1 MAFDLADVQDQAVVE
16 HPSDPSVK
24 FTCRRSDP
32 HMLTKLY
39 RANKIT
45 RRTRKGTE
53 EDVDAGKFQEDQW
66 VRTVISWEGV
76 LMSKKALDCTEE
88 NKRMIFKKAHNLAA
102 YVLNELQRIEDEEME
117 YQEKN

>member
-1 MAFDLADVQDQAVVE
+1 MAFDIADLTDQVVVE
-16 HPSDPSVK
+16 HPQDSSVK
-24 FTCRRSDP
+24 FTCKRSDP

-45 RRTRKGTE
+45 RRTRRGNE

-76 LMSKKALDCTEE
+76 VDNKKNLECNEA
-88 NKRMIFKKAHNLAA
+88 NKRMLFKKAHNLVSF
-102 YVLNELQRIEDEEME
+102 VLNEVQRIEDDEME